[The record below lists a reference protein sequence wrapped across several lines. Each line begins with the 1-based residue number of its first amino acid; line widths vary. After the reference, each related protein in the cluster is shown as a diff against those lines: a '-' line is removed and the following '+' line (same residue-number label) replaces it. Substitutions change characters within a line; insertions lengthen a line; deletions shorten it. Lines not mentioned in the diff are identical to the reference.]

1 MAPSRSPLLTRRTR
15 GTFALLRQLRRSAR
29 TTLAMSLA
37 ATVSTLAVEPAFAA
51 PPAAPAA
58 SPPDVRSQLPEPAR
72 KAWDAA
78 KQLAGASDYR
88 GALVEFQRAYELS
101 HNARVLFNVGVTEK
115 LLTHYARAVDA
126 WDKEQSE
133 GAGQLT
139 GGELT
144 ELKNAVAIV
153 QQFVTTIDVT
163 ANEADATLSIDDY
176 RVGTTPFA
184 APVRIDVGKHVLKL
198 SKDGFVEAV
207 QPVDVAAGAKT
218 PVVFKIEPLN
228 KTALVSV
235 AVGGATNATVFID
248 GRDMGPAPFKGEVGA
263 DRHTIEARAPG
274 YVTVG
279 QTVDVQYRQPMS
291 LVLTLSQERHEGRLK
306 VTAPDGAAIAIDEK
320 AVGAGTYDGVVSTTG
335 GHQLVVTKPGYQT
348 YSTEIFVADDQ
359 VREVNVP
366 LNSEV
371 KTSWVGWGVGT
382 ILVVT
387 GGIVAGY
394 FVFKPTEPSPTS
406 GTLLPFIT
414 TASHGL
420 HF

>member
-1 MAPSRSPLLTRRTR
+1 M
-15 GTFALLRQLRRSAR
+15 
-29 TTLAMSLA
+29 TLAMSLA
-37 ATVSTLAVEPAFAA
+37 ATLTVETAFAA
-51 PPAAPAA
+51 PPAAAPA
-58 SPPDVRSQLPEPAR
+58 PPDVRSQLPEPAR

-126 WDKEQSE
+126 WEKEQSV
-133 GAGQLT
+133 GAAQLSAS
-139 GGELT
+139 EQT
-144 ELKNAVAIV
+144 ELKNAIAIV
-153 QQFVTTIDVT
+153 QQFVTTIDVS

-176 RVGTTPFA
+176 AVGKTPFTS
-184 APVRIDVGKHVLKL
+184 PVRIDVGKHVLKL
-198 SKDGFVEAV
+198 TKEGFVEAV

-218 PVVFKIEPLN
+218 PVVFKIEPVN

-235 AVGGATNATVFID
+235 EVGGAPNATVFID
-248 GRDMGPAPFKGEVGA
+248 GRDMGPAPFKGEVSA
-263 DRHTIEARAPG
+263 DRHTIEARATG
-274 YVTVG
+274 FVTVG

-306 VTAPDGAAIAIDEK
+306 ITAPEGAAISIDEK
-320 AVGAGTYDGVVSTTG
+320 AVGAGSYDGVVSTTG

-348 YSTEIFVADDQ
+348 YSTEVFVADDQ

-394 FVFKPTEPSPTS
+394 FVFKPSTPSPTS
-406 GTLLPFIT
+406 GSLSPFIT

>member
-1 MAPSRSPLLTRRTR
+1 
-15 GTFALLRQLRRSAR
+15 
-29 TTLAMSLA
+29 
-37 ATVSTLAVEPAFAA
+37 
-51 PPAAPAA
+51 
-58 SPPDVRSQLPEPAR
+58 
-72 KAWDAA
+72 
-78 KQLAGASDYR
+78 
-88 GALVEFQRAYELS
+88 
-101 HNARVLFNVGVTEK
+101 
-115 LLTHYARAVDA
+115 
-126 WDKEQSE
+126 
-133 GAGQLT
+133 
-139 GGELT
+139 
-144 ELKNAVAIV
+144 
-153 QQFVTTIDVT
+153 
-163 ANEADATLSIDDY
+163 
-176 RVGTTPFA
+176 
-184 APVRIDVGKHVLKL
+184 
-198 SKDGFVEAV
+198 
-207 QPVDVAAGAKT
+207 
-218 PVVFKIEPLN
+218 
-228 KTALVSV
+228 
-235 AVGGATNATVFID
+235 VFID

-394 FVFKPTEPSPTS
+394 FVFKPAEPSPTS

>member
-1 MAPSRSPLLTRRTR
+1 MRALHRSLPLALA
-15 GTFALLRQLRRSAR
+15 ALL
-29 TTLAMSLA
+29 A
-37 ATVSTLAVEPAFAA
+37 AESAFAA
-51 PPAAPAA
+51 PPASSA
-58 SPPDVRSQLPEPAR
+58 PDVRSQLPDPAR

-78 KQLAGASDYR
+78 KQLAGASDFR

-126 WDKEQSE
+126 WEKEQTE
-133 GAGQLT
+133 GGAQLT
-139 GGELT
+139 AAELQ
-144 ELKNAVAIV
+144 ELKNAIAIV
-153 QQFVTTIDVT
+153 QQFVTTMDVT

-176 RVGTTPFA
+176 PVGKTPFA
-184 APVRIDVGKHVLKL
+184 APVRIDVGKHVVKL

-207 QPVDVAAGAKT
+207 TPVDVASGGRT
-218 PVVFKIEPLN
+218 PVAFKLEPLN

-235 AVGGATNATVFID
+235 TVGGATAATVFVD
-248 GRDMGPAPFKGEVGA
+248 GRDMGPAPFKGELSA

-274 YVTVG
+274 FVTVG
-279 QTVDVQYRQPMS
+279 QTVDVLYKQPIS

-306 VTAPDGAAIAIDEK
+306 VTAPEGAAIFVDDR
-320 AVGAGTYDGVVSTTG
+320 AVGTSTWDGVVSTTG

-348 YSTEIFVADDQ
+348 YSTDVFVADDQ
-359 VREVNVP
+359 VRDVNVP
-366 LNSEV
+366 LNGEV
-371 KTSWVGWGVGT
+371 KTSWVAWGVGT
-382 ILVVT
+382 LLVVT
-387 GGIVAGY
+387 GGIIAGY

-406 GTLLPFIT
+406 GTLSPFIT